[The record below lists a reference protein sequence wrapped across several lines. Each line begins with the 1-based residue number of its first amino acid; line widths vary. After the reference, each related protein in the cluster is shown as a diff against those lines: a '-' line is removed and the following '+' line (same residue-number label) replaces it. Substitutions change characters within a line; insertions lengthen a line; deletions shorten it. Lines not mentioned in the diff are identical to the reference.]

1 MRKILLCVS
10 ILVLLSSCSQRQFYE
25 AGKSW
30 QQYECSKI
38 SDYEERSRC
47 LESSHRSYE
56 EYRESV
62 EKSSD

>member
-1 MRKILLCVS
+1 M
-10 ILVLLSSCSQRQFYE
+10 VLLNSCSQRQLYE

-38 SDYEERSRC
+38 SDYDERRRC
-47 LESSHRSYE
+47 LESSHASYE

-62 EKSSD
+62 EESKNKGSD